1 MRLARDLAAGE
12 HLVVEDDGHDWSR
25 GGAVGQRSV
34 VPTAALPQPR
44 PVLARRQRGNEDQVG
59 ARQRLRSEGLA
70 GRLSGR
76 GPRGRQRGTGFPQ
89 SPTRLTQ
96 GIPGLVEEDGQERAG
111 EQSERE
117 GHVGLEGGGDE
128 ERGQCDAAHRRGQG
142 AYLGGDPL
150 GLGAVMHG

>member
-1 MRLARDLAAGE
+1 MRFARDPAAGE
-12 HLVVEDDGHDWSR
+12 NLVVEDDGHDRSR

-76 GPRGRQRGTGFPQ
+76 GPRGRQCGTGFPQ

-96 GIPGLVEEDGQERAG
+96 GIPGLVEKDGQERAG
-111 EQSERE
+111 EQPERE
-117 GHVGLEGGGDE
+117 GHVGL
-128 ERGQCDAAHRRGQG
+128 
-142 AYLGGDPL
+142 
-150 GLGAVMHG
+150 

>member
-1 MRLARDLAAGE
+1 MRFARDPAAGE
-12 HLVVEDDGHDWSR
+12 NLVVEDDGHDWSR

-44 PVLARRQRGNEDQVG
+44 TVLARRQRGNEDQVG

-70 GRLSGR
+70 GRLS
-76 GPRGRQRGTGFPQ
+76 GTGFPQ

-117 GHVGLEGGGDE
+117 GHVGL
-128 ERGQCDAAHRRGQG
+128 
-142 AYLGGDPL
+142 
-150 GLGAVMHG
+150 

>member
-76 GPRGRQRGTGFPQ
+76 APARHQRLPRLPQ

-111 EQSERE
+111 EQPECE
-117 GHVGLEGGGDE
+117 GHVGLSGGGDE
-128 ERGQCDAAHRRGQG
+128 ERGQRDAAHRRGQG
-142 AYLGGDPL
+142 AHLGGDPL
-150 GLGAVMHG
+150 GLGAVTHR

>member
-34 VPTAALPQPR
+34 VPPAALPQPR
-44 PVLARRQRGNEDQVG
+44 PVLARRQGGNEDQVG
-59 ARQRLRSEGLA
+59 ARQRFRSEGLA
-70 GRLSGR
+70 GRLGGR

-89 SPTRLTQ
+89 SPARFSQ
-96 GIPGLVEEDGQERAG
+96 RSPGLVEEDGQERAG

-117 GHVGLEGGGDE
+117 GHVGL
-128 ERGQCDAAHRRGQG
+128 
-142 AYLGGDPL
+142 
-150 GLGAVMHG
+150 